1 MGCVSCKTGS
11 CSTTSKGCN
20 NNGGCGSGGC
30 NKVNTFDWLGN
41 MQQPDQNEDSN
52 VYEVRFKNTRKQFY
66 RNVNRLS
73 IMTGDLVAVES
84 DRGFDVGQISLGGI
98 LARLQMKKRKVD
110 ERSDKVKKIYRLA
123 SDEDVEKLRRSRD
136 REKETLIR
144 SRAIV
149 AKLKLDM
156 KVSEVE
162 YQGDGTKA
170 IFYYIAEQ
178 RVDFRE
184 LIKVLAGEFKIRV
197 EMKQIGL
204 RHEAGLVGGIGS
216 CGRELCCSTWL
227 TEYKSVGTAAA
238 RYQNLSLNPMKI
250 SGQCGRLKCCLN
262 YELDAYMDALKGIP
276 DVNKIETEVGMAYLQ
291 KTDIFMR
298 KMWFSYQGDS
308 NWIPLTVAEVNEM
321 VKLNKAGVKP
331 PTLQSLEMQERA
343 AAEKNAMDFVD
354 VVGQSKP
361 REDRRSGNKKKKRKP
376 GGGPNAQQG
385 QQNPNQRRQNPPQ
398 GEGQE
403 RKPGDQKPRDQR
415 PGDQKPRDQRPN
427 DQKPREQR
435 PHDQKPRDQKPRD
448 QRPPRQQPPG
458 GENQGPR
465 NEGGQGG
472 NRNNRGPRNNN
483 RNKNR
488 GPRRD
493 GPPNNP
499 NNGGNNPPPP
509 PTTPPQS

>member
-1 MGCVSCKTGS
+1 MGCGS
-11 CSTTSKGCN
+11 CSTGACSTTTSGCN

-41 MQQPDQNEDSN
+41 MQQPNQNEETN
-52 VYEVRFKNTRKQFY
+52 IYEVRFKNTRKSFF
-66 RNVNRLS
+66 RNVNRLNLL
-73 IMTGDLVAVES
+73 TGDLIAVES

-110 ERSDKVKKIYRLA
+110 EKSDKVKKIFRLA
-123 SDEDVEKLRRSRD
+123 TDDDLEKLKRARE

-149 AKLKLDM
+149 ASQKLEM
-156 KVSEVE
+156 KVSDVE
-162 YQGDGTKA
+162 FQGDNTKA
-170 IFYYIAEQ
+170 IFYYIADA

-227 TEYKSVGTAAA
+227 TEFKTVGTSAA

-276 DVNKIETEVGMAYLQ
+276 EVTRLETEIGVAYLQ

-308 NWIPLTVAEVNEM
+308 NWIPLTVPEVQEM
-321 VKLNKAGVKP
+321 MKLNKQGIKP
-331 PTLQSLEMQERA
+331 ATLQSIEMNERA
-343 AAEKNAMDFVD
+343 EAEKNAIDFVD

-361 REDRRSGNKKKKRKP
+361 REDPRRKKKKRKP
-376 GGGPNAQQG
+376 GGGNPNNPQG
-385 QQNPNQRRQNPPQ
+385 PRNAEGQTPRTPPPPRTEGGENKPVNRGPNENRNQGPNPRNQGPNPRHNNPNQ
-398 GEGQE
+398 
-403 RKPGDQKPRDQR
+403 
-415 PGDQKPRDQRPN
+415 
-427 DQKPREQR
+427 
-435 PHDQKPRDQKPRD
+435 
-448 QRPPRQQPPG
+448 QRPPREKPPE
-458 GENQGPR
+458 GENKGPRPPRPEGQQGP
-465 NEGGQGG
+465 EGERRKNPRH
-472 NRNNRGPRNNN
+472 NRN
-483 RNKNR
+483 NKNR

-493 GPPNNP
+493 GPNN
-499 NNGGNNPPPP
+499 NNKEGGNNPTPPP
-509 PTTPPQS
+509 PPPPQQ